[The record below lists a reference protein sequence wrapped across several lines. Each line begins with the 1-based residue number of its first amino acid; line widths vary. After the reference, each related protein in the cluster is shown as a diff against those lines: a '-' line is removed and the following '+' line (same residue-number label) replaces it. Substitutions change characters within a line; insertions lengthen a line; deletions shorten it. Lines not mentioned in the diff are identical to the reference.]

1 MDKDN
6 VSKFLRDAQ
15 IFFLRGRLPAADVY
29 RAKEELDLL
38 LALKLLRCPFL
49 EKKLK
54 GITEIKEISERVDF
68 AQSPYEQDKGT
79 KYLTPDL
86 LTQWI
91 LDNQVVQ
98 LLLGDSIHMEIIKR
112 CHEVLKFL
120 IKYNKFPLSIIDTIF
135 TAVANKHGKKK

>member
-86 LTQWI
+86 LT
-91 LDNQVVQ
+91 
-98 LLLGDSIHMEIIKR
+98 
-112 CHEVLKFL
+112 
-120 IKYNKFPLSIIDTIF
+120 
-135 TAVANKHGKKK
+135 